1 MGKRRRRRIAMPERD
16 YDWIARRAYSL
27 WEEEGRPDGR
37 DEAHWQTALNDW
49 ETLNASASET
59 TAKAGR
65 RIAEAQASAE
75 QEGLVIT
82 EEPVRPVR
90 KTARSRKG

>member
-1 MGKRRRRRIAMPERD
+1 MPERD

-90 KTARSRKG
+90 KAARSRKG

>member
-1 MGKRRRRRIAMPERD
+1 MAERD

-37 DEAHWQTALNDW
+37 DEDHWQTALSDW
-49 ETLNASASET
+49 ETLNASATET

-82 EEPVRPVR
+82 EEPVQPVR
-90 KTARSRKG
+90 KSARSRKG

>member
-1 MGKRRRRRIAMPERD
+1 MPERD

-27 WEEEGRPDGR
+27 WEDEGRPDGR
-37 DEAHWQTALNDW
+37 DEAHWQIALNDW
-49 ETLNASASET
+49 ETLNASASQT

-65 RIAEAQASAE
+65 RIAEAKASAE

-82 EEPVRPVR
+82 EEPVRPV
-90 KTARSRKG
+90 KKMARSRKG

>member
-1 MGKRRRRRIAMPERD
+1 MPERD

-49 ETLNASASET
+49 ETLHSSASET

-65 RIAEAQASAE
+65 RIADAQASAQE
-75 QEGLVIT
+75 EGLVIT

-90 KTARSRKG
+90 KAARSRKG

>member
-1 MGKRRRRRIAMPERD
+1 MPERD

-37 DEAHWQTALNDW
+37 AEAHWQTALSDW
-49 ETLNASASET
+49 ETLHASASET

-65 RIAEAQASAE
+65 RIADAQASAQE
-75 QEGLVIT
+75 EGLVIT

-90 KTARSRKG
+90 KAARSRKG

>member
-1 MGKRRRRRIAMPERD
+1 MPERD
-16 YDWIARRAYSL
+16 YDWIARRAYTL
-27 WEEEGRPDGR
+27 WEDEGRPDGR

-49 ETLNASASET
+49 ETLNASASQT

-65 RIAEAQASAE
+65 RIAEAKASAE

-82 EEPVRPVR
+82 EEPVRPV
-90 KTARSRKG
+90 KKMARNRKG

>member
-1 MGKRRRRRIAMPERD
+1 MAERD

-37 DEAHWQTALNDW
+37 DEHHWQTALSDW
-49 ETLNASASET
+49 ETLNASATET

-65 RIAEAQASAE
+65 RIAEAQVSAV

-82 EEPVRPVR
+82 EEPVQPAR
-90 KTARSRKG
+90 KSARSRKG

>member
-1 MGKRRRRRIAMPERD
+1 MAMPERD

-49 ETLNASASET
+49 ETLQASANKTSSN
-59 TAKAGR
+59 AGR
-65 RIAEAQASAE
+65 RIANARISAE

-90 KTARSRKG
+90 KAARSRKG